1 MMNLA
6 YAKKINKI
14 ILGEY
19 IWHCQKEDNLGL
31 EVEREEH
38 IISPLLL
45 KL

>member
-1 MMNLA
+1 MMNRV
-6 YAKKINKI
+6 YVKNINEI

-31 EVEREEH
+31 EVEREEL
-38 IISPLLL
+38 IISLLVF